1 MAARPRS
8 EATYPEMPLGW
19 VGATLPEFERE
30 LIRARTRGGRA
41 HAKANGPTIQDDPA
55 PEAGGDQPPRPG
67 RGIAA

>member
-41 HAKANGPTIQDDPA
+41 HAKANGKSRADHS
-55 PEAGGDQPPRPG
+55 R
-67 RGIAA
+67 